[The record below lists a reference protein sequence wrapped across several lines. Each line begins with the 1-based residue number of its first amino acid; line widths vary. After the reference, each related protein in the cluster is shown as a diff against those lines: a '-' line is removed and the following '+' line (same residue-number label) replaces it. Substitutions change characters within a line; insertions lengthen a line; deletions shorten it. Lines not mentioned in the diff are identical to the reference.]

1 MSTYISTIVEE
12 DEITCGVCEKTFD
25 TNEITTDDFYF
36 AWDNMVSTDCCR
48 SCSETF
54 IDINKTGGKW

>member
-1 MSTYISTIVEE
+1 MSIYISNIVEE
-12 DEITCGVCEKTFD
+12 DTIACEVCEQTFN
-25 TNEITTDDFYF
+25 TNEITTDDFNF
-36 AWDNMVSTDCCR
+36 AWDNIVSIDCCS